1 MSSIV
6 LPMFS
11 SKSFIVSVLTFRSI
25 LSLSLCMALR
35 SVLIPFFHMVH
46 FSQDYLLKR
55 LSTPLYTLGYGRPL
69 EGVIFDLGLQELMNF
84 FKQER
89 GDVP

>member
-1 MSSIV
+1 MSSSV

-25 LSLSLCMALR
+25 LSLSLCMALK

>member
-1 MSSIV
+1 
-6 LPMFS
+6 MFS

-25 LSLSLCMALR
+25 WSLSLCMVLR

-55 LSTPLYTLGYGRPL
+55 LSTPLYTLGCGRPL

-84 FKQER
+84 FK
-89 GDVP
+89 

>member
-1 MSSIV
+1 
-6 LPMFS
+6 MFS

-55 LSTPLYTLGYGRPL
+55 LSTPLYTLGYGRAL